1 MPNSLSLFTL
11 FSRVSGEEIVDV
23 NHTKT
28 VSALFKKMHTR
39 IAVVFK
45 TKTEKMLH
53 ICFLHESCHDLLQL
67 KF

>member
-11 FSRVSGEEIVDV
+11 FSRVSAEEMVDV

-28 VSALFKKMHTR
+28 VSALFKQTHTR

-45 TKTEKMLH
+45 TKTEKCYTFVFYMNH
-53 ICFLHESCHDLLQL
+53 VMIYCS
-67 KF
+67 

>member
-11 FSRVSGEEIVDV
+11 FSRVSAEEMVDV

-28 VSALFKKMHTR
+28 VSALFKQIHTR

-53 ICFLHESCHDLLQL
+53 TFVFYMNHVMIYCS
-67 KF
+67 